1 MQIVTDSAA
10 DLAPSQ
16 IAGLP
21 IHFTTLRLSLG
32 GVPFTGSNE
41 EFYKKLSE
49 TDEYP
54 VTSQAAA
61 GEFAELYRKVSKLDP
76 EILSIHISS
85 GLSGTINSARV
96 GASMVPEA
104 KVTFWDSRTLSAALG
119 WQVEA
124 AARMVVK
131 GFKLDKILERLTQI
145 RDTVDG
151 MFSIKEMKYLI
162 HGGRVS
168 HLKGL
173 LASVLNIKP
182 VIGVDH
188 TTGMYTNAAQD
199 MTFKRALTRMINL
212 DKVRYAGMG
221 ALRAQIVHGNN
232 PEGVEFIR
240 KKAEEELRC
249 TFEPTVPVAPAL
261 GAHTGPTLAGIIVG
275 PQSLFADLN

>member
-16 IAGLP
+16 LAGLP

-32 GVPFTGSNE
+32 GEPFTGTNE

-61 GEFAELYRKVSKLDP
+61 GEFAELYRKVAKIDP
-76 EILSIHISS
+76 NILSIHISG

-104 KVTFWDSRTLSAALG
+104 RVTFWDSRTLSAALG

-151 MFSIKEMKYLI
+151 MFTLKELKYLI

-173 LASVLNIKP
+173 LASMLNIKP
-182 VIGVDH
+182 IIGVDH
-188 TTGMYTNAAQD
+188 ITGMYTNAAQD
-199 MTFKRALTRMINL
+199 MTFKRAMTRMINL
-212 DKVRYAGMG
+212 DKTRYAGMG
-221 ALRAQIVHGNN
+221 PLRAQLVHGNN
-232 PEGVEFIR
+232 PEGVDFL
-240 KKAEEELRC
+240 KQKAAAELKC
-249 TFEPTVPVAPAL
+249 SFDETVAVAPAL
-261 GAHTGPTLAGIIVG
+261 GAHTGPSLAGIICG
-275 PQSLFADLN
+275 PQALFNDLY

>member
-16 IAGLP
+16 LAGLP
-21 IHFTTLRLSLG
+21 IHFTSLRLSLG
-32 GVPFTGSNE
+32 GVPFTGTNE

-61 GEFAELYRKVSKLDP
+61 GEFAELYRNVAKKDP
-76 EILSIHISS
+76 NILSIHISG

-124 AARMVVK
+124 AARMVMK
-131 GFKLDKILERLTQI
+131 GFKLDKILERLTLI
-145 RDTVDG
+145 RDQVDG
-151 MFSIKEMKYLI
+151 MFSIREMKYLI

-173 LASVLNIKP
+173 LAQVLNIKP

-188 TTGMYTNAAQD
+188 ITGMYTNAAQD

-212 DKVRYAGMG
+212 DKDRYKNAGP
-221 ALRAQIVHGNN
+221 LRAQIVHGHN

-240 KKAEEELRC
+240 KKAAEELQC
-249 TFEPTVPVAPAL
+249 TFDETVPVAPAL
-261 GAHTGPTLAGIIVG
+261 GAHTGPSLAGIIVG
-275 PQSLFADLN
+275 PRALFSDLF

>member
-16 IAGLP
+16 LAGLP
-21 IHFTTLRLSLG
+21 IHYTTLRLSLG
-32 GVPFTGSNE
+32 GVPFTGTNE
-41 EFYKKLSE
+41 EFYQKLSE
-49 TDEYP
+49 TDEFP
-54 VTSQAAA
+54 ATSQAAA
-61 GEFAELYRKVSKLDP
+61 GEFAELYRKVAKINPD
-76 EILSIHISS
+76 ILSIHISG

-104 KVTFWDSRTLSAALG
+104 RVTFWDSLTLSAALG

-124 AARMVVK
+124 AARMVKK
-131 GFKLDKILERLTQI
+131 GFKLDRILERLTQI
-145 RDTVDG
+145 RDQVDG

-173 LASVLNIKP
+173 LAQVLNIKP

-188 TTGMYTNAAQD
+188 VTGMYTNAAQD

-212 DKVRYAGMG
+212 DRDRYANMG
-221 ALRAQIVHGNN
+221 PLRAQIVHGNN
-232 PEGVEFIR
+232 PEGVEFI
-240 KKAEEELRC
+240 KNKAAEILKCSFDE
-249 TFEPTVPVAPAL
+249 TVPVAPAL
-261 GAHTGPTLAGIIVG
+261 GAHTGPSLAGIIVG
-275 PQSLFADLN
+275 PMALFSDLY

>member
-41 EFYKKLSE
+41 EFYQKLSE

-61 GEFAELYRKVSKLDP
+61 GEFAELYRKVAKTDP
-76 EILSIHISS
+76 DILSIHISG

-151 MFSIKEMKYLI
+151 MFTIKEMKYLI

-182 VIGVDH
+182 IIGVDH

-199 MTFKRALTRMINL
+199 MTFKRAMTRMINL
-212 DKVRYAGMG
+212 DKIRYAGMG

-240 KKAEEELRC
+240 KKAEEELHC
-249 TFEPTVPVAPAL
+249 KFDETVPVAPAL
-261 GAHTGPTLAGIIVG
+261 GAHTGPSLAGIIVG
-275 PQSLFADLN
+275 PQSLFSDLY

>member
-21 IHFTTLRLSLG
+21 IHFTTLRLSLHG
-32 GVPFTGSNE
+32 EPFTGSVE
-41 EFYKKLSE
+41 EFYKELTE

-54 VTSQAAA
+54 TTSQAAA
-61 GEFAELYRKVSKLDP
+61 GDFAELYRKIAKYDP
-76 EILSIHISS
+76 DILSIHISS
-85 GLSGTINSARV
+85 GLSGTLNSARV

-104 KVTFWDSRTLSAALG
+104 RVTFWDSRTLSAALG

-124 AARMVVK
+124 AGRMVKK

-145 RDTVDG
+145 RDSVDG
-151 MFSIKEMKYLI
+151 MFTIKEMKYLI

-182 VIGVDH
+182 IIGVDH
-188 TTGMYTNAAQD
+188 ETGMYTDPGQEL
-199 MTFKRALTRMINL
+199 TFKRAMNRMINI
-212 DKVRYAGMG
+212 DKVRYEGMG
-221 ALRAQIVHGNN
+221 PLRAQLVHGHN
-232 PEGVEFIR
+232 PEAVEFLNQ
-240 KKAEEELRC
+240 KAEQELKC
-249 TFEPTVPVAPAL
+249 TFEPTVPVAPVL
-261 GAHTGPTLAGIIVG
+261 GAHTGPSLAGIIVG
-275 PQSLFADLN
+275 PQSLFSDLY

>member
-32 GVPFTGSNE
+32 GEPFTGSNE
-41 EFYKKLSE
+41 EFYRKLSE

-54 VTSQAAA
+54 VTSQASA
-61 GEFAELYRKVSKLDP
+61 GEFSELYRKVAKVDP
-76 EILSIHISS
+76 DILSIHLSG

-131 GFKLDKILERLTQI
+131 GFKLEKILERLTQI

-151 MFSIKEMKYLI
+151 MFSIKEMRYLI

-188 TTGMYTNAAQD
+188 ITGMYTNAAQD

-212 DKVRYAGMG
+212 DKVRYTGMG
-221 ALRAQIVHGNN
+221 PLRAQIVHGNN
-232 PEGVEFIR
+232 PEGVEFIQHPPGLQGV
-240 KKAEEELRC
+240 K
-249 TFEPTVPVAPAL
+249 
-261 GAHTGPTLAGIIVG
+261 GP
-275 PQSLFADLN
+275 

>member
-16 IAGLP
+16 LAGLP

-32 GVPFTGSNE
+32 GKPFTGTNE

-61 GEFAELYRKVSKLDP
+61 GEFAELYRNVAKKDP
-76 EILSIHISS
+76 DILSIHISG

-124 AARMVVK
+124 AGRMIVK
-131 GFKLDKILERLTQI
+131 GFRMDRILERLTQI
-145 RDTVDG
+145 RDQVDG
-151 MFSIKEMKYLI
+151 MFTIKEMKYLI

-173 LASVLNIKP
+173 LAQVLNIKP

-199 MTFKRALTRMINL
+199 MTFKRAMSRMINL
-212 DKVRYAGMG
+212 DKVRYANMG
-221 ALRAQIVHGNN
+221 PLRAQIVHGNN
-232 PEGVEFIR
+232 PEGVEFIK
-240 KKAEEELRC
+240 KKAAEELNC
-249 TFEPTVPVAPAL
+249 SFEETVPVAPAL
-261 GAHTGPTLAGIIVG
+261 GAHTGPSLAGIIVG
-275 PQSLFADLN
+275 PQALFSDLY

>member
-32 GVPFTGSNE
+32 GEPFTGTNE
-41 EFYKKLSE
+41 EFYQKLTE
-49 TDEYP
+49 TGEFP
-54 VTSQAAA
+54 STSQAAA
-61 GEFAELYRKVSKLDP
+61 GEFAELYRKVAKKDP
-76 EILSIHISS
+76 EILSVHISG

-104 KVTFWDSRTLSAALG
+104 NVTFWDSRTLSAALG

-131 GFKLDKILERLTQI
+131 GFKLDRIIERLTQI

-188 TTGMYTNAAQD
+188 ITGMYTNAAQD

-212 DKVRYAGMG
+212 DKVRYANMG
-221 ALRAQIVHGNN
+221 PLRAQIVHGNN

-240 KKAEEELRC
+240 KKASEELNC
-249 TFEPTVPVAPAL
+249 SFDPTVPVAPVL
-261 GAHTGPTLAGIIVG
+261 GAHTGPSLAGIIVG
-275 PQSLFADLN
+275 PQSLFADLY

>member
-1 MQIVTDSAA
+1 
-10 DLAPSQ
+10 
-16 IAGLP
+16 
-21 IHFTTLRLSLG
+21 
-32 GVPFTGSNE
+32 
-41 EFYKKLSE
+41 
-49 TDEYP
+49 
-54 VTSQAAA
+54 
-61 GEFAELYRKVSKLDP
+61 
-76 EILSIHISS
+76 
-85 GLSGTINSARV
+85 
-96 GASMVPEA
+96 MVPEA

-182 VIGVDH
+182 IIGVDH

-199 MTFKRALTRMINL
+199 MTFKRALSRMINL

-240 KKAEEELRC
+240 KKADEELKC
-249 TFEPTVPVAPAL
+249 SFEPTVPVAPAL
-261 GAHTGPTLAGIIVG
+261 GAHTGPSLAGIIVG
-275 PQSLFADLN
+275 PQSIFADLY

>member
-16 IAGLP
+16 LAGLP
-21 IHFTTLRLSLG
+21 IHFTTLRLSLSG
-32 GVPFTGSNE
+32 KPFTGTNE

-49 TDEYP
+49 TDDYP

-61 GEFAELYRKVSKLDP
+61 GEFAELYRNVAKKDP
-76 EILSIHISS
+76 DILSIHISG

-124 AARMVVK
+124 AARMIVK
-131 GFKLDKILERLTQI
+131 GFRMDRILERLTQI
-145 RDTVDG
+145 RDQVDG
-151 MFSIKEMKYLI
+151 MFTIKEMKYLI

-173 LASVLNIKP
+173 LAQVLNIKP

-199 MTFKRALTRMINL
+199 MTFKRAMSRMINL
-212 DKVRYAGMG
+212 DKERYANMG
-221 ALRAQIVHGNN
+221 PLRAQIVHGNN
-232 PEGVEFIR
+232 PEGVEFIK
-240 KKAEEELRC
+240 KKAAEELNC
-249 TFEPTVPVAPAL
+249 TFDETVSVAPAL
-261 GAHTGPTLAGIIVG
+261 GAHTGPSLAGIIVG
-275 PQSLFADLN
+275 PQALFNDLY

>member
-16 IAGLP
+16 LAGLP

-32 GVPFTGSNE
+32 GVPFTGTNE

-61 GEFAELYRKVSKLDP
+61 GEFAELYRKVAQKDP
-76 EILSIHISS
+76 DILSIHISG

-131 GFKLDKILERLTQI
+131 GFRLDRILERLTQI
-145 RDTVDG
+145 RDQVDG
-151 MFSIKEMKYLI
+151 MFTIKEMKYLI

-173 LASVLNIKP
+173 LAQVLNIKP
-182 VIGVDH
+182 IIGVDH

-199 MTFKRALTRMINL
+199 MTFKRALSRMISL
-212 DKVRYAGMG
+212 DKERYANMG
-221 ALRAQIVHGNN
+221 ALRAQLVHGNN
-232 PEGVEFIR
+232 PEGVEFLK
-240 KKAEEELRC
+240 KKASEELNC
-249 TFEPTVPVAPAL
+249 TFEETVPVAPAL
-261 GAHTGPTLAGIIVG
+261 GAHTGPSLAGIIVG
-275 PQSLFADLN
+275 PQALFSDLM

>member
-32 GVPFTGSNE
+32 GEPFTGSNE

-61 GEFAELYRKVSKLDP
+61 GEFAELYRKVSKIDP
-76 EILSIHISS
+76 EILSIHISG

-131 GFKLDKILERLTQI
+131 GFKLDKILDRLTQI

-151 MFSIKEMKYLI
+151 MFSSKEIKYLV

-188 TTGMYTNAAQD
+188 VTGMYTNAAQD

-221 ALRAQIVHGNN
+221 TLRAQIVHGNN

-240 KKAEEELRC
+240 KKAEEELHC
-249 TFEPTVPVAPAL
+249 SFDPTVPVAPAL

-275 PQSLFADLN
+275 PQSLFSDL

>member
-32 GVPFTGSNE
+32 GEPFTGSNE

-54 VTSQAAA
+54 ITSQAAA
-61 GEFAELYRKVSKLDP
+61 GEFAELYRKVSKVDP
-76 EILSIHISS
+76 EILSIHISG

-131 GFKLDKILERLTQI
+131 GFKLDKILDRLTQI

-151 MFSIKEMKYLI
+151 MFSIKEMKYLV

-188 TTGMYTNAAQD
+188 VTGMYTNAAQD

-240 KKAEEELRC
+240 KKAEEELHC
-249 TFEPTVPVAPAL
+249 SFDPTVPVAPAL

-275 PQSLFADLN
+275 PQSLFSDL

>member
-21 IHFTTLRLSLG
+21 IHITTLRLSLG
-32 GVPFTGSNE
+32 GVPFTGTAD
-41 EFYKKLSE
+41 EFYKALTE

-54 VTSQAAA
+54 ATSQAAA
-61 GEFAELYRKVSKLDP
+61 GDFAELYRKLAKFDP
-76 EILSIHISS
+76 DILSIHISS

-104 KVTFWDSRTLSAALG
+104 RVTFWDSRTLSAALG

-124 AARMVVK
+124 AARMVKK

-151 MFSIKEMKYLI
+151 MFTIKEMKYLI

-182 VIGVDH
+182 IIGVDH
-188 TTGMYTNAAQD
+188 ETGMYTDPGQEL
-199 MTFKRALTRMINL
+199 TFKRAMTRMINI
-212 DKVRYAGMG
+212 DKIRYEGMG
-221 ALRAQIVHGNN
+221 SLRAQIVHGHN
-232 PEGVEFIR
+232 PEAVEFL
-240 KKAEEELRC
+240 KQKAEQELKC
-249 TFEPTVPVAPAL
+249 TFDPTVPVAPAL
-261 GAHTGPTLAGIIVG
+261 GAHTGPSLAGIIVG
-275 PQSLFADLN
+275 PQSLFSDLF

>member
-76 EILSIHISS
+76 EILSIHISG

-104 KVTFWDSRTLSAALG
+104 QVTFWDSRTLSAALG

-124 AARMVVK
+124 AARMVMK

-240 KKAEEELRC
+240 KKAEEELHC

-275 PQSLFADLN
+275 PQSLFADLY

>member
-16 IAGLP
+16 LAGLP

-32 GVPFTGSNE
+32 GVPFTGTNE
-41 EFYKKLSE
+41 EFYRKLSE

-61 GEFAELYRKVSKLDP
+61 GEFAELYRKVAQKDP
-76 EILSIHISS
+76 EILSIHISG

-131 GFKLDKILERLTQI
+131 GFKLDRILERLTQI
-145 RDTVDG
+145 RDQVDG
-151 MFSIKEMKYLI
+151 MFTIKEMKYLI

-173 LASVLNIKP
+173 LAQVLNIKP
-182 VIGVDH
+182 IIGVDH

-199 MTFKRALTRMINL
+199 MTFKRALSRMISL
-212 DKVRYAGMG
+212 DKERYANMG
-221 ALRAQIVHGNN
+221 PLRAQLVHGNN
-232 PEGVEFIR
+232 PEGVEFLK
-240 KKAEEELRC
+240 KKAAEDLNC
-249 TFEPTVPVAPAL
+249 TFEETVPVAPAL
-261 GAHTGPTLAGIIVG
+261 GAHTGPSLAGIIVG
-275 PQSLFADLN
+275 PQALFSDLK

>member
-21 IHFTTLRLSLG
+21 IHFTTLRLSLHG
-32 GVPFTGSNE
+32 ETFTGSVE
-41 EFYKKLSE
+41 EFYKELTE

-54 VTSQAAA
+54 TTSQAAA
-61 GEFAELYRKVSKLDP
+61 GDFAELYRKISKYDP
-76 EILSIHISS
+76 DILSIHISS
-85 GLSGTINSARV
+85 GLSGTLNSARV

-104 KVTFWDSRTLSAALG
+104 RVTFWDSRTLSAALG

-124 AARMVVK
+124 AGRMVKK

-145 RDTVDG
+145 RDSVDG
-151 MFSIKEMKYLI
+151 MFTIKEMKYLI

-182 VIGVDH
+182 IIGVDH
-188 TTGMYTNAAQD
+188 ETGMYTDPGQEL
-199 MTFKRALTRMINL
+199 TFKRAMSRMINI
-212 DKVRYAGMG
+212 DKARYEGMG
-221 ALRAQIVHGNN
+221 PLRAQLVHGHN
-232 PEGVEFIR
+232 PEAVDFLKE
-240 KKAEEELRC
+240 KAEQELKC
-249 TFEPTVPVAPAL
+249 TFDPTVPVAPVL
-261 GAHTGPTLAGIIVG
+261 GAHTGPSLTGIIVG
-275 PQSLFADLN
+275 PQSLFSDLY

>member
-41 EFYKKLSE
+41 EFYQKLSE

-61 GEFAELYRKVSKLDP
+61 GEFAELYRKVAKTDP
-76 EILSIHISS
+76 DILSIHISG

-151 MFSIKEMKYLI
+151 MFTIKEMKYLI

-182 VIGVDH
+182 IIGVDH
-188 TTGMYTNAAQD
+188 TTGMYTSAAQD

-240 KKAEEELRC
+240 KKAEEELHC
-249 TFEPTVPVAPAL
+249 KFDETVPVAPAL
-261 GAHTGPTLAGIIVG
+261 GAHTGPSLAGIIVG
-275 PQSLFADLN
+275 PQSLFSDLY

>member
-32 GVPFTGSNE
+32 GEPFTGSNE
-41 EFYKKLSE
+41 EFYRKLSE

-54 VTSQAAA
+54 VTSQASA
-61 GEFAELYRKVSKLDP
+61 GEFSELYRKVAKVDP
-76 EILSIHISS
+76 DILSIHISG

-131 GFKLDKILERLTQI
+131 GFKLEKILERLTQI

-151 MFSIKEMKYLI
+151 MFSIKEMRYLI

-188 TTGMYTNAAQD
+188 ITGMYTNAAQD
-199 MTFKRALTRMINL
+199 MTFKRALARMINL
-212 DKVRYAGMG
+212 DKVRYTGMG
-221 ALRAQIVHGNN
+221 PLRAQIVHGNN

-240 KKAEEELRC
+240 KKAEEELHC
-249 TFEPTVPVAPAL
+249 SFDPTVPVAPAL
-261 GAHTGPTLAGIIVG
+261 GAHTGPSLAGIIVG
-275 PQSLFADLN
+275 PQALFGDLF

>member
-32 GVPFTGSNE
+32 GEPFTGSNE
-41 EFYKKLSE
+41 EFYRKLSE

-54 VTSQAAA
+54 VTSQASA
-61 GEFAELYRKVSKLDP
+61 GEFSELYRKVAKVDP
-76 EILSIHISS
+76 DILSIHISG

-131 GFKLDKILERLTQI
+131 GFKLEKILERLTQI

-151 MFSIKEMKYLI
+151 MFSIKEMRYLI

-188 TTGMYTNAAQD
+188 ITGMYTNAAQD

-212 DKVRYAGMG
+212 DKVRYTGMG
-221 ALRAQIVHGNN
+221 PLRAQIVHGNN

-240 KKAEEELRC
+240 KKAEEELHC
-249 TFEPTVPVAPAL
+249 SFDPTVPVAPAL
-261 GAHTGPTLAGIIVG
+261 GAHTGPSLAGIIVG
-275 PQSLFADLN
+275 PQALFGDLF

>member
-16 IAGLP
+16 LAGLP

-32 GVPFTGSNE
+32 GEPFTGTNE

-61 GEFAELYRKVSKLDP
+61 GEFAELYQKVAKKDP
-76 EILSIHISS
+76 NILSIHISG

-96 GASMVPEA
+96 GASMAPEA

-124 AARMVVK
+124 AARMIVK
-131 GFKLDKILERLTQI
+131 GFKLDRILERLTQI
-145 RDTVDG
+145 RDQVDG
-151 MFSIKEMKYLI
+151 MFTLKEMKYLI

-173 LASVLNIKP
+173 LAQVLNIKP
-182 VIGVDH
+182 IIGVDH

-199 MTFKRALTRMINL
+199 MTFKRAMTRMINL
-212 DKVRYAGMG
+212 DKERYANMG
-221 ALRAQIVHGNN
+221 PLRAQIVHGHN

-240 KKAEEELRC
+240 KKAEEELKCR
-249 TFEPTVPVAPAL
+249 FEETVPVAPAL
-261 GAHTGPTLAGIIVG
+261 GAHTGPSLAGIIVG
-275 PQSLFADLN
+275 PQALFSDLM

>member
-32 GVPFTGSNE
+32 GEPFTGSNE

-54 VTSQAAA
+54 ITSQAAA
-61 GEFAELYRKVSKLDP
+61 GEFAELYRKVSKVDP
-76 EILSIHISS
+76 EILSIHISG

-131 GFKLDKILERLTQI
+131 GFKLDKILDRLTQI

-151 MFSIKEMKYLI
+151 MFSIKEMKYLV

-188 TTGMYTNAAQD
+188 VTGMYTNAAQD

-240 KKAEEELRC
+240 KKAEEE
-249 TFEPTVPVAPAL
+249 PPAFNS
-261 GAHTGPTLAGIIVG
+261 H
-275 PQSLFADLN
+275 S

>member
-32 GVPFTGSNE
+32 GEPFTGSNE

-61 GEFAELYRKVSKLDP
+61 GEFAELYRKVSKFDP
-76 EILSIHISS
+76 EILSIHISG

-131 GFKLDKILERLTQI
+131 GFKLDKILDRLTQI

-151 MFSIKEMKYLI
+151 MFSIKEMKYLV

-188 TTGMYTNAAQD
+188 VTGMYTNAAQD

-212 DKVRYAGMG
+212 DKARYAGMG

-240 KKAEEELRC
+240 KKAEEELHC
-249 TFEPTVPVAPAL
+249 SFDPTVPVAPAL

-275 PQSLFADLN
+275 PQSLFSDL

>member
-32 GVPFTGSNE
+32 GEPFTGSNE

-61 GEFAELYRKVSKLDP
+61 GEFAELYRKVSKFDP
-76 EILSIHISS
+76 EILSIHISG

-131 GFKLDKILERLTQI
+131 GFKLDKILDRLTQI

-151 MFSIKEMKYLI
+151 MFSIQEMKYIPNCRPEIAGKCENMDEYDFIYLGFPI
-162 HGGRVS
+162 WCGTAPMIVRTFLESYDFSGKTIAVFATSGG
-168 HLKGL
+168 G
-173 LASVLNIKP
+173 
-182 VIGVDH
+182 
-188 TTGMYTNAAQD
+188 
-199 MTFKRALTRMINL
+199 
-212 DKVRYAGMG
+212 GMG
-221 ALRAQIVHGNN
+221 HSVKDCASCCSAETKFLPGKLLNRTKDFASL
-232 PEGVEFIR
+232 VEEW
-240 KKAEEELRC
+240 K
-249 TFEPTVPVAPAL
+249 
-261 GAHTGPTLAGIIVG
+261 
-275 PQSLFADLN
+275 

>member
-32 GVPFTGSNE
+32 GEPFTGTNE
-41 EFYKKLSE
+41 EFYQKLTE

-61 GEFAELYRKVSKLDP
+61 GEFAELYRKTAKNDP
-76 EILSIHISS
+76 DILSIHISG

-131 GFKLDKILERLTQI
+131 GWKLNKILDRLTQI

-151 MFSIKEMKYLI
+151 MFTIKEMKYLV

-182 VIGVDH
+182 IIGVDH
-188 TTGMYTNAAQD
+188 ITGMYTNAAQD
-199 MTFKRALTRMINL
+199 MTFKRALSRMISL
-212 DKVRYAGMG
+212 DKVRYANMG
-221 ALRAQIVHGNN
+221 PLRAQIVHGNN
-232 PEGVEFIR
+232 PEGVGFIR
-240 KKAEEELRC
+240 KKAEEELHC
-249 TFEPTVPVAPAL
+249 TFDETVPVAPAL
-261 GAHTGPTLAGIIVG
+261 GAHTGPSLVGIIVG
-275 PQSLFADLN
+275 PQALFSDLY

>member
-41 EFYKKLSE
+41 EFYQKLSE

-61 GEFAELYRKVSKLDP
+61 GEFAELYRKVAKTDP
-76 EILSIHISS
+76 DILSIHISG

-151 MFSIKEMKYLI
+151 MFTIKEMKYLI

-182 VIGVDH
+182 IIGVDH

-199 MTFKRALTRMINL
+199 MTFKRALTRMVNL

-240 KKAEEELRC
+240 KKAEEELHC
-249 TFEPTVPVAPAL
+249 KFDETVPVAPAL
-261 GAHTGPTLAGIIVG
+261 GAHTGPSLAGIIVG
-275 PQSLFADLN
+275 PQSLFSDLY

>member
-16 IAGLP
+16 LAGLP

-32 GVPFTGSNE
+32 GVPFTGTNE

-61 GEFAELYRKVSKLDP
+61 GEFAELYRKVSQKDP
-76 EILSIHISS
+76 DILSIHISG

-131 GFKLDKILERLTQI
+131 GFRMDRILERLTQI
-145 RDTVDG
+145 RDQVDG
-151 MFSIKEMKYLI
+151 MFTIKEMKYLI

-173 LASVLNIKP
+173 LAQVLNIKP
-182 VIGVDH
+182 IIGVDH
-188 TTGMYTNAAQD
+188 ATGMYTNAAQD
-199 MTFKRALTRMINL
+199 MTFKRALSKMISL
-212 DKVRYAGMG
+212 DKVRYANMG
-221 ALRAQIVHGNN
+221 PLRAQLVHGNN
-232 PEGVEFIR
+232 PEGVEFLK
-240 KKAEEELRC
+240 KKAAEELNC
-249 TFEPTVPVAPAL
+249 TFEETVPVAPAL
-261 GAHTGPTLAGIIVG
+261 GAHTGPSLAGIIVG
-275 PQSLFADLN
+275 PQALFSDLM

>member
-41 EFYKKLSE
+41 EFYQKLSE

-61 GEFAELYRKVSKLDP
+61 GEFAELYRKVAKTDP
-76 EILSIHISS
+76 DILSIHISG

-151 MFSIKEMKYLI
+151 MFTIKEMKYLI

-182 VIGVDH
+182 IIGVDH

-199 MTFKRALTRMINL
+199 MTFKRAMTRMINL
-212 DKVRYAGMG
+212 DKIRYAGMG

-240 KKAEEELRC
+240 KKAEEELHC
-249 TFEPTVPVAPAL
+249 KFDETVPVAPAL
-261 GAHTGPTLAGIIVG
+261 GAHTGPSLAGIIVG
-275 PQSLFADLN
+275 PLSLFSDLY

>member
-32 GVPFTGSNE
+32 GEPFTGSNE

-61 GEFAELYRKVSKLDP
+61 GEFAELYRKVSKVDP
-76 EILSIHISS
+76 EILSIHISG

-131 GFKLDKILERLTQI
+131 GFKLDKILDRLTQI

-151 MFSIKEMKYLI
+151 MFSIKEMKYLV

-188 TTGMYTNAAQD
+188 VTGMYTNAAQD

-240 KKAEEELRC
+240 KKAEDELHC
-249 TFEPTVPVAPAL
+249 SFEPTVPVAPAL

-275 PQSLFADLN
+275 PQSLFSDL